1 MGELVSAALGICGLL
16 LYGQHRPLDLGT
28 GTLRNGQVKGQIN
41 LRNRL
46 RLMVSSL
53 DFYLCFPAPTGSV
66 GSLLDLS
73 WCLRLIKFPYLC
85 EVP

>member
-46 RLMVSSL
+46 RLVVSSL
-53 DFYLCFPAPTGSV
+53 TSTSASQPQQAV
-66 GSLLDLS
+66 WEAS
-73 WCLRLIKFPYLC
+73 WTLAGA
-85 EVP
+85 